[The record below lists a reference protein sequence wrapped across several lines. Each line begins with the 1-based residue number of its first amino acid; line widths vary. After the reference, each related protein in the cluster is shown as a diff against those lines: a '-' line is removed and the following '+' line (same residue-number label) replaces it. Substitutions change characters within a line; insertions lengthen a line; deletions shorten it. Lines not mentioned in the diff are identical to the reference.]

1 MNIKKF
7 FVSLFAA
14 IVVTSVCVF
23 VSCEV
28 GLGPAVDVQPPSVT
42 IETPEVDKI
51 IRDKFSISGV
61 WTDDVTAD
69 SIEVILKRTDKK
81 TLDGTNYERKINATV
96 NFSPDVKGT
105 GSWYAIVDPLEPEN
119 HIIDGTYIATV
130 TIKDKGSH
138 STTQTTTF
146 TIDNT
151 PPVIVLT
158 RPSTSD
164 NSASFDTYGQ
174 NFTLEG
180 QAADTNNVSLIMVKI
195 YNDPECTP
203 ESFVHEVPLKNVP
216 NSINMDV
223 AKFKKG
229 DITTDYYK
237 IYGHADTD
245 AGELPFYCKVVAYDG
260 AERFPIDADQTE
272 EDKLGNA
279 VDYYYLYK
287 DIATEVLQEYKI
299 TEVYSIYDGT
309 YTDSSSSA
317 RTVTTNDVLELLETK
332 KTLKGKFKLNPKNN
346 PTFTVTGKSPVIL
359 GPGAFE
365 GTTYNI
371 TNGSQVVFE
380 VSPGLDGILL
390 NEETLHVYAQK
401 CDDEGTIDT
410 TAPLIDITT
419 TPQESGTSYKFI
431 TSVSSD
437 KGFVIGNNYI
447 IWVDG
452 EDYAAVPNKVEASGG
467 VTYGFH
473 MSASGMAP
481 VLDVTTPARTPE
493 YSNNPKQ
500 TFKGT
505 INVEEGL
512 PTLKITADGVPYEI
526 KTFDKKEVLANEL
539 RYTFEW
545 EAPEFTDA
553 QGKGTHD
560 FTFQAVLEGKSQLI
574 ERTIVYDTEKPI
586 IEDIK
591 ISEAKKYDSTKED
604 GTVLEG
610 RYLNGIVKGA
620 SVGISDDYDSI
631 KTASYKIII
640 NDDEAAAQEV
650 TIPNPAK
657 FQFPDIDTTN
667 YADNSKLTIKITA
680 TDRAG
685 NTQTHSEDFIVDQ
698 STDVPVVWP
707 RNSEEISLKNT
718 TVSYYKTGTESKK
731 GVITAGSNL
740 ELKLYDDDGTDKN
753 KLQISIT
760 ASTKLNSDSDIQS
773 SSYNAV
779 SDYTIIDDVLSFKI
793 PDDGG
798 FYCYKI
804 TVTDIANSK
813 SNVLTPFVINAA
825 RSAATITNITKTP
838 SYIRNAANEKFEV
851 KIEGVSSLGPYQLYR
866 KIGESNDFKWI
877 KEADDF
883 PITDTITLTAA
894 NAIAEGSKAYYYVQ
908 DSTPRDSNKEK
919 YIDLHFDDEAPT
931 VTINSP
937 GSSKQGINALSE
949 LVPFSGRASD
959 AKSGVEKIFYKFSKT
974 KITTPSTDGT
984 ADGYT
989 EVPTVNGPWELEDI
1003 TFKEGT
1009 EHEAGKLEEGKWFFY
1024 VYAQD
1029 AAGNPGTVQEREFD
1043 INLKSPELSVTI
1055 PTGANCSYAN
1065 GAYYFKSDLSGTVT
1079 ASDTDGAV
1087 SLNFQIDGDT
1097 PQTLTVNQSK
1107 EFTLDG
1113 SLFTES
1119 KQQKLTI
1126 IATDQFGKTKSE
1138 SFNVYKDSA
1147 SPVLSVTNPGNQDSN
1162 SVTIMGSVNDLGVG
1176 VNSVKWST
1184 AADGTYA
1191 AVSNFTNGNPN
1202 WTHTISNLG
1211 AQGSKTYYFKAEDVI
1226 GNTKTESVTF
1236 TYDAAKPEIR
1246 IGGTFATEKDYF
1258 ATQGFTLSGKAWDT
1272 YSLDHVSILKNNEEV
1287 GSSALG
1293 TQNIS
1298 TAISEDS
1305 AATWSKSFTLGTEDG
1320 KLPDGEYTFK
1330 ISAYDSV
1337 GKQSTVITRNITVDT
1352 TKPAVTLSGL
1362 PSKQDTKNKNYTFTG
1377 TASDTTSGVKEV
1389 KLTIKDT
1396 AGHSKTVTVDGDKRW
1411 SYTLDCSADEWATI
1425 FAAQGPKTVYVSA
1438 TDEAGLTSDFFTYAK
1453 DPSTLTDEQK
1463 KHKEDSNQLTFVYDY
1478 EDPSLSID
1486 AASMRSFMPTAGLTI
1501 TGKAQDSYKLKEL
1514 KITQNGGNT
1523 KTITFDQGS
1532 DQKTWSVPIPFDA
1545 SGNKTNPVDK
1555 QKYSYTFELYD
1566 DVGNKVTQI
1575 SQEAEAD
1582 FTAPT
1587 LTITAPVGKTGE
1599 NAVDETNY
1607 QLKGGFTEDNING
1620 IYYQILSS
1628 SASEPDV
1635 PAESDRLDD
1644 SKWTAKAWTKISQG
1658 TATWSFYQKF
1668 KAKNAD
1674 ASVEGLPEGS
1684 YKVYLF
1690 AVDGAGNISTAV
1702 ANQVKPYTATFDVDM
1717 AAPQVTV
1724 NSSVLDTYYTSSQ
1737 GFANNKGS
1745 FVFSGTA
1752 TDSNEIT
1759 SVVIS
1764 GGTKTYPLTPD
1775 NNGNYSVT
1783 FKYGSG
1789 NASDADYLADGTYV
1803 FTVAATDIAG
1813 KTSQTTKTITVDTA
1827 APTLSNIK
1835 VNGTAS
1841 DPDKWYNTTDI
1852 KLEGQVADN
1861 TGGSGVSE
1869 VVYQTSANGTTW
1881 SAEEPFIGTS
1891 TWKGTISEVVS
1902 NTTRIKITARDN
1914 AGNSSSTEVG
1924 PWQIDV
1930 NPPSLTSVKEGD
1942 TRLSESTAYY
1952 SNGDNDITLTITA
1965 ADGAN
1970 ESGIDRVYV
1979 RPYTKLTADTVS
1991 GDTYKANG
1999 TGPFTFTISKTA
2011 ITKSGT
2017 VYARIYDKA
2026 GNYTDENLFAIT
2038 FDNTKPVLQSVN
2050 LEQTANSKTTDA
2062 YKKNSTTY
2070 YVNPDGKTFT
2080 LSGIATDNLAVGS
2093 VNVTMKVGSTEK
2105 YNETFSSGEYSF
2117 NNIDMSD
2124 WGNDKTQV
2132 DVTITVTDKAGNT
2145 QDTAKSVATEFSIIF
2160 DKKLP
2165 TSLHKI
2171 DSTHKDIVFRV
2182 SDFDNN
2188 DITSTTATEYNL
2200 TWDSATVGGTTY
2212 SDVDTKSG
2220 GKYGA
2225 GTFGNSVT
2233 QKVRGVFEDD
2243 GSGIKRIYYAVF
2255 DRSAENKSSYIL
2267 DGETERYNLS
2277 DTDLKA
2283 LAAQVI
2289 NKNHYF
2295 EPGDIEYKR
2304 VFYNVNKAEYDAAT
2318 TDAARKLLTLG
2329 GTLLKKNTQAVTEDK
2344 NGVTYYKY
2352 WQIVPTTYSF
2362 TIPKLVEGSNYLV
2375 LVAEDNAGNYYLD
2388 NVPVQFDPDGD
2399 GPEGMIDAVFS
2410 NFSLNLDTTAPT
2422 VESSYDDILYS
2433 NGSGSFEIS
2442 VTADDPEV
2450 AGIANSSSGVKSVV
2464 FSRDGIATTVK
2475 ATASGST
2482 YSANIQPLLPAN
2494 GSVSIYA
2501 TVTDVASTSSKKVVA
2516 NVIVDTTKPVLDASS
2531 INLKEDSNN
2540 AYKADSTYYINN
2552 TTGKTFKISGLA
2564 TDNFG
2569 VQNVTIDITNTAANP
2584 ETAIPTQTIP
2594 TTGSWEYTI
2603 IGWEAWTSGAEISI
2617 NVTDKAGNTLA
2628 APQKVTVAFD
2638 TTAPQ
2643 IDTTKLV
2650 TPTATQTE
2658 NTIFKFEGQA
2668 GSVKNETGS
2677 GFDKVDIAFNTSS
2690 TTQPSSAYTTAS
2702 VDANGKWAAS
2712 IEFENVVSGQGD
2724 KYLWVKPYDNAGNAG
2739 SWTSKKFV
2747 YDTAR
2752 PVISFKD
2759 AAGVTNPT
2767 ANSYNRTGF
2776 TLQVEADDSY
2786 GVQTNG
2792 VTVSYETSS
2801 GTQTAA
2807 MTPGSNKLYT
2817 KAFTVGTGGLADG
2830 TYTFIVTVTDK
2841 AEKTNSVSRT
2851 LFVDTTAPVISTDT
2865 ETKPAVTTPVGYDD
2879 TTNSKKWYNTN
2890 QIGVSVTVDDA
2901 VSGMASVQIST
2912 DGSNFTNPSSLIKG
2926 SGNSTTWTGNIV
2938 CSNEGANTIYIRA
2951 TDIAENVN
2959 SEEHITVYIDTTAP
2973 AAPVFL
2979 GAGSSGSITPAN
2991 EITSLL
2997 VNPSLGNAVT
3007 VYGALIDDGNDA
3019 NAKTGIADTGAFK
3032 QKGKSG
3038 TATKITTLSTIT
3050 AFTPA
3055 WAASTEYAEGN
3066 VVKNGSALYLCKT
3079 QHKSSTTFDSTE
3091 SAKWTDIT
3099 NYSFWSYTIP
3109 TSDMTNGGIN
3119 FTVKDKA
3126 TNTADYVLFQMV
3138 VDSTAPSVE
3147 IKSFTTPGSQTNL
3160 GTEESP
3166 VLVYDVNGT
3175 ITISGSASDGN
3186 KLESV
3191 KLEYQK
3197 AGTSSWTE
3205 IAQTAESTP
3214 NSWIAQLDTTGLTD
3228 NTKYTLKATATDA
3241 AGNSKTATQN
3251 IYINQDT
3258 DRPVITVT
3266 NPASLEGLPDAV
3278 IWENST
3284 ISGTVSDDDTI
3295 TYFGYYKGTS
3305 VDENTEYT
3313 SIPRANGIWK
3323 IEGLK
3328 DEPATI
3334 FFKVTAAGK
3343 DYFANTSTTYN
3354 DTVKLNTYKLT
3365 DGTLNFGYRPASGTT
3380 TTATKLSLVIDT
3392 VAPDAETPE
3401 YSLDGGTTWKQ
3412 GLGSVTL
3419 GGTLN
3424 RYLKI
3429 RQSAWDSN
3437 TVKSMTVKVIE
3448 TIDGEDQDTL
3458 LVNQV
3463 KNTYEKEIE
3472 KPNGNKY
3479 RQFVTDTI
3487 DVNSW
3492 ASTFNDGTNSNSKR
3506 LEITMSDGIKSTVT
3520 KVDLTV
3526 DNTAPVITFSAP
3538 SNDSINSGE
3547 TTVYGTT
3554 DEIGKI
3560 YYTVSTDGTT
3570 KPSEGQKLTSWTGYT
3585 VADDGSTTPKNDGT
3599 IIDDEDVDEDDVYP
3613 PAYSQIPN
3621 AGVSWYVYFDGVSG
3635 DTQRA
3640 HASQLKNFAT
3650 SLGLT
3655 ENLATFENLVN
3666 FYVWIKIEDAV
3677 GNSEEYSH
3685 LVCVDPQG
3693 DRPTVSLSNPEEP
3706 KSTAEDGA
3714 ASVGGTVKLY
3724 GSAEDS
3730 NGTVESVWVQLLSAK
3745 NGTGY
3750 GAVTQTGNVITA
3762 FSPTSKDLDFWK
3774 SKGYTVEKMKP
3785 DANGVH
3791 AAWTGT
3797 TESPGTVPSGA
3808 SASDYG
3814 IKANF
3819 SGSSWNLK
3827 INQNGEFDPV
3837 QGSKTAN
3844 NMAVRIYACDND
3856 KNLSYAVTRFFKMD
3870 KDTPVISDVVL
3881 KQYASNDTT
3890 FSNPLASQEVR
3901 SGMFVKG
3908 KWYLEFKAT
3917 DNESLSAIALRDS
3930 DNNDTTIPNAN
3941 INKGNPESVKE
3952 WTVRY
3957 PLPTDTAGVGSFKRT
3972 IKAEDNANHT
3982 GTYDIEINYDNEPP
3996 KLLVDSADDFDIASS
4011 VKQSNG
4017 FYKLYSKVSDASTT
4031 GTPSG
4036 VKSVGFYF
4044 LRRDENNKGLIYD
4057 PLQERAEPVSTDDL
4071 VYEDGL
4077 YWLSG
4082 SISCN
4087 SNTGEITL
4095 DDGLSDKVAY
4105 IHAGSYIKLDG
4116 VMYKISSKTGTKL
4129 SIDESFDTSLTSAK
4143 IALAQFVDNRKS
4155 EYEASSEK
4163 DASGYYT
4170 SIKNDD
4176 GDSMIEE
4183 LGGTTAVSSW
4193 QGSIVS
4199 RNIPDGPIEIH
4210 YTAYDE
4216 SLNYAVGVVGN
4227 KDYTAYSA
4235 YPTSEVAEIKNKQ
4248 PVLDGQYASYV
4259 YTYDS
4264 SNPAYISNNAPRLA
4278 GVTVAIDYT
4287 GTGNLANA
4295 TRTTYY
4301 YQSDYIRIDDNGTM
4315 VKKPV
4320 GVTSNFVI
4328 SGETKDDDDNI
4339 TAYKGVTTIKG
4350 KTWIIPEMIGG
4361 NGKLWYTYNVYGS
4374 TDADSAIP
4382 GTKDTTNDAKA
4393 SSTTDGTTT
4402 ATYFADGT
4410 NEFDQYESVSYG
4422 SSYVDSHVSKK
4433 NGVEAGIEHDLTFF
4447 EGTGDATIAQ
4457 PLWFDYVIY
4466 DSTEVEP
4473 AGDSTTTSLAT
4484 NQKATISIAMAVE
4497 VNDNIN
4503 PNVVINPFYWK
4514 SLTDNSIYGSGTATS
4529 VSDLQGHIEL
4539 EEDWKTTTAY
4549 ANRGT
4554 DKELDGDAK
4563 VSGKIVISGYAYD
4576 NIRLKS
4582 LKVTIPKS
4590 TVLTSE
4596 TTVAMFDGGQW
4607 YDSSTAVHDG
4617 VTKGDI
4623 ASNGWSFT
4631 VSTAGSD
4638 GAYADATGHK
4648 VKWSLAYDTSKVTG
4662 VAATDVVVT
4671 VTAEDAKAKSSSNR
4685 TVNAESTEDTVKHV
4699 PTYQM
4704 DVVPYIKG
4712 ITTELSEGN
4721 KKRPSVLSRSALG
4734 VYPVRRNSK
4743 LTVNG
4748 FNFTGTTTGVS
4759 IGGTAYTPQ
4768 TETTQNAI
4776 LIDTTKPVTA
4786 NATLASGEV
4795 IATVSSITSLNNKTA
4810 KSVTTGTGENAVT
4823 RVIEYNTEPNG
4834 QNNDLLTDKREVW
4847 VVDVTTTVDTK
4858 DKRKLDMV
4866 INGTTITFGAGYQDS
4881 YYSTMVASGTSLSN
4895 IQNLRN
4901 SFTRYFDS
4909 AIDAND
4915 DGTIFTVSSCGDTYM
4930 GPVTQWGNGPSHFAL
4945 TRGDAGSAAIVWEY
4959 DRKSSNSSGYTPST
4973 NTKKIYLESNWNG
4986 ANLNNLERIL
4996 WPNIVVTGGDSATK
5010 GCISYYDTTQKLIK
5024 FRYFTSDGSKVAN
5037 NLASYKEGSS
5047 SNSIVE
5053 GSVRTDLTTKTNS
5066 YQYYDR
5072 RWRNGTEQ
5080 RTFTFT
5086 QGYTAIAGAD
5096 CNSAYSVTAV
5106 SGTTALVAWYDA
5118 SAGALKMKYNESPAT
5133 SYSGYQV
5140 FNEVPDAGTITFK
5153 ISVDGGTAKDV
5164 SVTYATPSGGDE
5176 KHEFAYQLNLI
5187 LSNGYGAYAEVD
5199 PAMNKVVVRSMQ
5211 TGEDSS
5217 ISITNLSSGTVY
5229 TGTQTFG
5236 SNPYFFGQHVGDG
5249 SKWEEVTI
5257 DNNSAGQFV
5266 AMKTDSKGG
5275 IHFAYYDTGNGD
5287 LKYAYM
5293 SSVTATPVV
5302 VTVDGY
5308 QQVGQYVDL
5317 AIKENA
5323 DGSQITP
5330 YISYYSMSNADTK
5343 RSAKVAKLVSPITYN
5358 GATANA
5364 SSVKDGSVDELFT
5377 GAWEV
5382 FHVPTAGIPVQYRV
5396 NIGVTTGGNV
5406 YISYLADRII
5416 EYVKVE

>member
-1 MNIKKF
+1 MNIKKLL
-7 FVSLFAA
+7 VSLFAA
-14 IVVTSVCVF
+14 IVVASVCVF
-23 VSCEV
+23 VSCEI
-28 GLGPAVDVQPPSVT
+28 GLGAAVDVQPPSVS
-42 IETPEVDKI
+42 IETPEVDKV
-51 IRDKFSISGV
+51 IRDKFSISGT
-61 WTDDVTAD
+61 WSDDGTLD
-69 SIEVILKRTDKK
+69 YIEVALKRTDKK
-81 TLDGTNYERKINATV
+81 TLDGTNFERKYNATV
-96 NFSPDVKGT
+96 TLSPDVKGSGT
-105 GSWYAIVDPLEPEN
+105 WQAIIDPLDSEN
-119 HIIDGTYIATV
+119 HLIDGTYIATV
-130 TIKDKGSH
+130 SIKDNGNH
-138 STTQTTTF
+138 ITTQTTSF

-164 NSASFDTYGQ
+164 SSASFDTYGQ
-174 NFTLEG
+174 SFTLEG

-245 AGELPFYCKVVAYDG
+245 AGEEPFYCKVVAYDG
-260 AERFPIDADQTE
+260 AERFPIDADQTD
-272 EDKLGNA
+272 EDKLGNS

-309 YTDSSSSA
+309 YTDTSTTA
-317 RTVTTNDVLELLETK
+317 RAVTTDDVLELLENK

-346 PTFTVTGKSPVIL
+346 PTFTVTGKAPVIL

-401 CDDEGTIDT
+401 CDEEGTIYEN
-410 TAPLIDITT
+410 APVIDITT

-431 TSVSSD
+431 TVVSNE
-437 KGFVIGNNYI
+437 KGFEIGNNYI

-452 EDYAAVPNKVEASGG
+452 EDYATVPNKVEASGG

-493 YSNNPKQ
+493 YSNKSKQ
-500 TFKGT
+500 PFKGT

-512 PTLKITADGVPYEI
+512 PTLKITADGTPYVI
-526 KTFDKKEVLANEL
+526 KTFANKEILNNEI

-553 QGKGTHD
+553 GGKGTHD
-560 FTFQAVLEGKSQLI
+560 FTFQAELEGKSQLI
-574 ERTIVYDTEKPI
+574 ERTIVYDTEKPN

-610 RYLNGIVKGA
+610 RYLNGVVKGA
-620 SVGISDDYDSI
+620 SVGISDEYDSI
-631 KTASYKIII
+631 KSASYKIII
-640 NDDEAAAQEV
+640 NDNEEAATEV
-650 TIPNPAK
+650 AIANPTK
-657 FQFPDIDTTN
+657 FTFPDIDTTK
-667 YADNSKLTIKITA
+667 YADNSKLTIKIFA

-718 TVSYYKTGTESKK
+718 TVSYYKTGTDSKK

-760 ASTKLNSDSDIQS
+760 ASAKLNADSDIQS

-866 KIGESNDFKWI
+866 KIGESNDFVWI

-1029 AAGNPGTVQEREFD
+1029 AAGNPGAVQEREFD

-1055 PTGANCSYAN
+1055 PTGANCNYAN

-1258 ATQGFTLSGKAWDT
+1258 ATEGFTLSGKAWDT
-1272 YSLDHVSILKNNEEV
+1272 YSLDHVSILKNTEEV

-1293 TQNIS
+1293 TQDIS
-1298 TAISEDS
+1298 TAISETS

-1411 SYTLDCSADEWATI
+1411 SYTLDCSADEWATV
-1425 FAAQGPKTVYVSA
+1425 FAVQGPKTVYVSA

-1575 SQEAEAD
+1575 SQESEAD

-1599 NAVDETNY
+1599 NAVDETNS

-1717 AAPQVTV
+1717 AAPQVTI

-1752 TDSNEIT
+1752 SDSNGIS

-1764 GGTKTYPLTPD
+1764 GGTKTYTLTPA
-1775 NNGNYSVT
+1775 NGNYSVT
-1783 FKYGSG
+1783 LKYGSG
-1789 NASDADYLADGTYV
+1789 NASDNDYLADGTYV
-1803 FTVAATDIAG
+1803 FTVTATDIAG
-1813 KTSQTTKTITVDTA
+1813 KTSQATKTITVDTA

-1841 DPDKWYNTTDI
+1841 DPNKWYNTTDM
-1852 KLEGQVADN
+1852 KLEGLVADN

-1869 VVYQTSANGTTW
+1869 VVYQTSADGTTW

-1902 NTTRIKITARDN
+1902 NTTKIKITARDN
-1914 AGNSSSTEVG
+1914 AGNASSTTVG
-1924 PWQIDV
+1924 PWKIDV
-1930 NPPSLTSVKEGD
+1930 NPPELTSVKEGD
-1942 TRLSESTAYY
+1942 TTLSESTAYY
-1952 SNGDNDITLTITA
+1952 SNGGKDIALTITA
-1965 ADGAN
+1965 ADSAN

-1991 GDTYKANG
+1991 DNTYKANG
-1999 TGPFTFTISKTA
+1999 TGPFTYTISKND

-2017 VYARIYDKA
+2017 IYARIYDKA

-2038 FDNTKPVLQSVN
+2038 FDNTQPVLQSVN
-2050 LEQTANSKTTDA
+2050 LTQTANSKTTDA
-2062 YKKNSTTY
+2062 YKKNATTY
-2070 YVNPDGKTFT
+2070 YVNPDSKTFT

-2132 DVTITVTDKAGNT
+2132 DVTVTVTDKAGNT
-2145 QDTAKSVATEFSIIF
+2145 QDTTKSVSTEFAIIF
-2160 DKKLP
+2160 DKKVP

-2171 DSTHKDIVFRV
+2171 DSTGKDIVFRV

-2188 DITSTTATEYNL
+2188 DITSSNAASHNL

-2212 SDVDTKSG
+2212 NEVDTKSG

-2233 QKVRGVFEDD
+2233 QKIRGVFEDD
-2243 GSGIKRIYYAVF
+2243 GSGVKRIYYAVF
-2255 DRSAENKSSYIL
+2255 DRSANNSSSYIL
-2267 DGETERYNLS
+2267 NGETERYNLS
-2277 DTDLKA
+2277 DTELEA
-2283 LAAQVI
+2283 LTTLVV
-2289 NKNHYF
+2289 NKNLYF
-2295 EPGDIEYKR
+2295 EPGTKEYKR
-2304 VFYNVNKAEYDAAT
+2304 VFYNVNKAQYDAAT
-2318 TDAARKLLTLG
+2318 TDTERNTLTLG
-2329 GTLLKKNTQAVTEDK
+2329 GTLLKDNSQAVVENK
-2344 NGVTYYKY
+2344 NGVDYYKY

-2388 NVPVQFDPDGD
+2388 NVTVQFDHDNNSSTA
-2399 GPEGMIDAVFS
+2399 MIDAAFS

-2422 VESSYDDILYS
+2422 VESSYDDIQYS
-2433 NGSGSFEIS
+2433 NGTGDFVIT

-2464 FSRDGIATTVK
+2464 FSRDGTNTTVK
-2475 ATASGST
+2475 ATASGSS
-2482 YSANIQPLLPAN
+2482 YSGNIKSLLPAN

-2516 NVIVDTTKPVLDASS
+2516 NVIVDTTKPVLDVSS

-2569 VQNVTIDITNTAANP
+2569 VQNVTIDITNTATSPA
-2584 ETAIPTQTIP
+2584 TAIPTQTIP

-2603 IGWEAWTSGAEISI
+2603 TGWEAWTGGAEISI

-2628 APQKVTVAFD
+2628 TPQKVTVEFD

-2658 NTIFKFEGQA
+2658 STIFKFEGQA

-2690 TTQPSSAYTTAS
+2690 TTQPASASDYTTAS
-2702 VDANGKWAAS
+2702 VDSEGKWVAS
-2712 IEFENVVSGQGD
+2712 IEFANVVSGEGD
-2724 KYLWVKPYDNAGNAG
+2724 KYLWVRPYDNAGNVGEWAY
-2739 SWTSKKFV
+2739 KAFV

-2752 PVISFKD
+2752 PTIKFIDTDSI
-2759 AAGVTNPT
+2759 TNPS
-2767 ANSYNRTGF
+2767 ANSYNKEGF
-2776 TLQVEADDSY
+2776 TLQVEADDTY
-2786 GVQTNG
+2786 GVATNG
-2792 VTVSYETSS
+2792 VTVSY
-2801 GTQTAA
+2801 GTQSVA
-2807 MTPGSNKLYT
+2807 MTAGLNNTYS
-2817 KAFTVGTGGLADG
+2817 KAFTVGSGEGALADG
-2830 TYTFIVTVTDK
+2830 TYEFTVTVTDK
-2841 AEKTNSVSRT
+2841 AGKTNTVTRSFS
-2851 LFVDTTAPVISTDT
+2851 VDTTVPVISAQSVQGD
-2865 ETKPAVTTPVGYDD
+2865 PAYTTG
-2879 TTNSKKWYNTN
+2879 TNNSEKWYNTN
-2890 QIGVSVTVDDA
+2890 QLGVSVTVDDA

-2912 DGSNFTNPSSLIKG
+2912 DGSSFTNPSSLLKG
-2926 SGNSTTWTGNIV
+2926 SGTSKTWTGNIV

-2951 TDIAENVN
+2951 TDIAGNVN
-2959 SEEHITVYIDTTAP
+2959 DVKHITVYIDTTPP

-2979 GAGSSGSITPAN
+2979 GAGPSDDVIPAS

-3019 NAKTGIADTGAFK
+3019 DAKTGIADTGAFK

-3038 TATKITTLSTIT
+3038 TATKITALSTIT

-3079 QHKSSTTFDSTE
+3079 QHTSETTFDSTE

-3099 NYSFWSYTIP
+3099 NYSFWSYIIP
-3109 TSDMTNGGIN
+3109 TTDMVNGGIN

-3126 TNTADYVLFQMV
+3126 SNTADYVLFQMV
-3138 VDSTAPSVE
+3138 VDSAAPSVE

-3175 ITISGSASDGN
+3175 ITISGTANDGN
-3186 KLESV
+3186 KLASV
-3191 KLEYQK
+3191 ILEYQK
-3197 AGTSSWTE
+3197 AGTSSWTV
-3205 IAQTAESTP
+3205 INQTSESTP
-3214 NSWIAQLDTTGLTD
+3214 NSWIAELDTTALTD
-3228 NTKYTLKATATDA
+3228 NTKYTIRATATDA
-3241 AGNSKTATQN
+3241 AGNSKTATQD

-3323 IEGLK
+3323 IEGLR

-3354 DTVKLNTYKLT
+3354 DNVKLDTYKLT

-3487 DVNSW
+3487 DVSSW

-3538 SNDSINSGE
+3538 ANDSINSGE

-3570 KPSEGQKLTSWTGYT
+3570 KPSANQKLTSWTGYT

-3613 PAYSQIPN
+3613 PAYTQIPN

-3655 ENLATFENLVN
+3655 DNLATFENLVN

-3706 KSTAEDGA
+3706 KSAGEDGA
-3714 ASVGGTVKLY
+3714 ASLGGTVKLY

-3745 NGTGY
+3745 NDTGY

-3762 FSPTSKDLDFWK
+3762 FSPTSKDLDFWN

-3797 TESPGTVPSGA
+3797 TTNPGTLASGA

-3827 INQNGEFDPV
+3827 INKDGEFDPV
-3837 QGSKTAN
+3837 QGATTAN

-3881 KQYASNDTT
+3881 KQYASSDTL

-3917 DNESLSAIALRDS
+3917 DNESLSAIALSDS

-4095 DDGLSDKVAY
+4095 DDGLSDKAAY

-4374 TDADSAIP
+4374 NPSDATDALP
-4382 GTKDTTNDAKA
+4382 GAKDTSAQKTA
-4393 SSTTDGTTT
+4393 SSS

-4422 SSYVDSHVSKK
+4422 SSYVDSHASKK
-4433 NGVEAGIEHDLTFF
+4433 NGVEAGIEHELSFF

-4473 AGDSTTTSLAT
+4473 AGDTTTTSLAT

-4497 VNDNIN
+4497 VNDNID
-4503 PNVVINPFYWK
+4503 PNVVINPFYWT
-4514 SLTDNSIYGSGTATS
+4514 SLTDNSIYGSGSATKI
-4529 VSDLQGHIEL
+4529 SDLQGHIEL
-4539 EEDWKTTTAY
+4539 ENDWITTTSY

-4554 DKELDGDAK
+4554 DTELDGDPK

-4607 YDSSTAVHDG
+4607 YDSSTAAHDG

-4623 ASNGWSFT
+4623 TTNGWSFT
-4631 VSTAGSD
+4631 VSTEESD

-4648 VKWSLAYDTSKVTG
+4648 VKWSLAYDTSKVTN
-4662 VAATDVVVT
+4662 VAAKDVVVT
-4671 VTAEDAKAKSSSNR
+4671 VIAEDAKSKSSSNR
-4685 TVNAESTEDTVKHV
+4685 AVNTASTEDSVKHV

-4712 ITTELSEGN
+4712 ISTSLDTAYASD
-4721 KKRPSVLSRSALG
+4721 PTAYSRSALG
-4734 VYPVRRNSK
+4734 YYPVLRSTNNNTVSISVTGFNLKNGETAPTVSRGEVTSSNANSITLK
-4743 LTVNG
+4743 IPSTATSGDLDVTVNSVKSLNNLNCFSAEYNKEPNTSNNKILTNNRKLYVWGSNEVVSDMTIRYPTFRVGPGGQEG
-4748 FNFTGTTTGVS
+4748 FAYDKGGADTYVYNNGTEVNVGYSFTQWYDTAVSYDNSGNIYSVAMNGDCASTNSEEYGQYADFFFYPLVTLASPRVNVYVYSNGERITYNGTKAFAWENAFNGTTYNPNRIQNPKLVTTYSDSKSNVYSVYYDALANAIKFRAGTYSASYSRDNNRYNFTANSGYYRNNTNNLGGKYLLIEGLYHEITYVGSQQGWYYYAITGYSGNSLNNQYTYTKSMTIDDSISNYSNGSSGSTKNSQSIASGNSASAYSALAVYNGTAIVCWYDSNAKSLKLKYNTSPMTGTTWNAGPATGNL
-4759 IGGTAYTPQ
+4759 
-4768 TETTQNAI
+4768 TEIT
-4776 LIDTTKPVTA
+4776 IDSG
-4786 NATLASGEV
+4786 LAGW
-4795 IATVSSITSLNNKTA
+4795 
-4810 KSVTTGTGENAVT
+4810 
-4823 RVIEYNTEPNG
+4823 YP
-4834 QNNDLLTDKREVW
+4834 DM
-4847 VVDVTTTVDTK
+4847 VVD
-4858 DKRKLDMV
+4858 
-4866 INGTTITFGAGYQDS
+4866 
-4881 YYSTMVASGTSLSN
+4881 
-4895 IQNLRN
+4895 
-4901 SFTRYFDS
+4901 
-4909 AIDAND
+4909 
-4915 DGTIFTVSSCGDTYM
+4915 GD
-4930 GPVTQWGNGPSHFAL
+4930 
-4945 TRGDAGSAAIVWEY
+4945 
-4959 DRKSSNSSGYTPST
+4959 
-4973 NTKKIYLESNWNG
+4973 
-4986 ANLNNLERIL
+4986 
-4996 WPNIVVTGGDSATK
+4996 
-5010 GCISYYDTTQKLIK
+5010 
-5024 FRYFTSDGSKVAN
+5024 
-5037 NLASYKEGSS
+5037 
-5047 SNSIVE
+5047 
-5053 GSVRTDLTTKTNS
+5053 
-5066 YQYYDR
+5066 
-5072 RWRNGTEQ
+5072 
-5080 RTFTFT
+5080 
-5086 QGYTAIAGAD
+5086 
-5096 CNSAYSVTAV
+5096 
-5106 SGTTALVAWYDA
+5106 
-5118 SAGALKMKYNESPAT
+5118 
-5133 SYSGYQV
+5133 
-5140 FNEVPDAGTITFK
+5140 
-5153 ISVDGGTAKDV
+5153 
-5164 SVTYATPSGGDE
+5164 
-5176 KHEFAYQLNLI
+5176 
-5187 LSNGYGAYAEVD
+5187 
-5199 PAMNKVVVRSMQ
+5199 
-5211 TGEDSS
+5211 
-5217 ISITNLSSGTVY
+5217 
-5229 TGTQTFG
+5229 
-5236 SNPYFFGQHVGDG
+5236 
-5249 SKWEEVTI
+5249 
-5257 DNNSAGQFV
+5257 
-5266 AMKTDSKGG
+5266 GG
-5275 IHFAYYDTGNGD
+5275 IHIAYYGAKNGD
-5287 LKYAYM
+5287 LKYAYL
-5293 SSVTATPVV
+5293 SSYTDTVADVC
-5302 VTVDGY
+5302 TVDSFLS
-5308 QQVGQYVDL
+5308 VGTRASISVSSSKKAFSATESKYV
-5317 AIKENA
+5317 
-5323 DGSQITP
+5323 P
-5330 YISYYSMSNADTK
+5330 FISYYMGAFTATQTSVRTAWP
-5343 RSAKVAKLVSPITYN
+5343 VALGTNSEAANTYVD
-5358 GATANA
+5358 GAQN
-5364 SSVKDGSVDELFT
+5364 DLYT

-5382 FHVPTAGIPVQYRV
+5382 QTLPLDSFPTDYTIG
-5396 NIGVTTGGNV
+5396 IGVKDATATAEGNIILGYGTTTGLETARL
-5406 YISYLADRII
+5406 Y
-5416 EYVKVE
+5416 